1 MGALTG
7 DPRAA
12 GVPSARAVF
21 ATHGFLAVFAAGSL
35 STWGDYIARLTIAWV
50 VFDRTGSA
58 LATAATFTVSLMP
71 TVLGRGLLSGL
82 SDRFPYRN
90 VLVASHAVRAM
101 LAVLLLAGV
110 WAELP
115 VLALLAILFLL
126 ELFAGP
132 AVAANQML
140 LTDWFPDRRAYARA
154 FGLNT
159 LAGQVNQAI
168 GFVLGG
174 SIVAL
179 TGPRLALAFDI
190 LTFVVAVVVLL
201 LVVGRHPA
209 PGVVEN
215 RGLLGDLTGAVR
227 ALHANRVLLALLGL
241 SVVSAP
247 AIAAP
252 EAVAIP
258 YAASH
263 GWPDAWRGLLLA
275 APVCGAVMGVLLLG
289 RLPAARQLHL
299 MLPMALAMPVPL
311 LFTLTEPPAV
321 GLWVAW
327 FTAGVLQTFMLP
339 LQACYSLV
347 VPNPLRGRL
356 FGLAG
361 ALSVAMTGLAFI
373 FAGWVSGATTPT
385 ASVVICAVM
394 SLSGVFLLRSVWP
407 VKAVDRAAV
416 AAYAPRTAS

>member
-7 DPRAA
+7 DTTTT

-21 ATHGFLAVFAAGSL
+21 AAPGFLAVFVASSL

-58 LATAATFTVSLMP
+58 LATAATFAVSLMP
-71 TVLGRGLLSGL
+71 TLLGRGLLSGL
-82 SDRFPYRN
+82 ADRFPYRD
-90 VLVASHAVRAM
+90 VLVASHQMRAL
-101 LAVLLLAGV
+101 LAVLLLLGV
-110 WAELP
+110 WRELP
-115 VLALLAILFLL
+115 VGYLLGGLFLL
-126 ELFAGP
+126 ELCAGP
-132 AVAANQML
+132 AVAANQIL
-140 LTDWFPDRRAYARA
+140 LTDWFPDRRLYARA

-159 LAGQVNQAI
+159 LSNQVNQAI

-179 TGPRLALAFDI
+179 TGPHLALGFDVV
-190 LTFVVAVVVLL
+190 TFVLVVAVLL
-201 LVVGRHPA
+201 LVVRRRPPPA
-209 PGVVEN
+209 AADG
-215 RGLLGDLTGAVR
+215 RGLVGDLVGALR
-227 ALHANRVLLALLGL
+227 ALSANRVLVALLGL
-241 SVVSAP
+241 SVVSVP

-258 YAASH
+258 YAAAQ

-275 APVCGAVMGVLLLG
+275 APVTGAVLGVLVLG
-289 RLPAARQLHL
+289 RLPATRQLQL

-311 LFTLTEPPAV
+311 LLTLTEPPVAV
-321 GLWVAW
+321 LWLTW
-327 FTAGVLQTFMLP
+327 FAAGVLQTFMLP

-347 VPNPLRGRL
+347 VPNALRGRL

-361 ALSVAMTGLAFI
+361 ALSVAVTGVAFL

-385 ASVVICAVM
+385 ASVVVCAVM
-394 SLSGVFLLRSVWP
+394 SLSGIVLVRSVWP
-407 VKAVDRAAV
+407 ATAVDRAV
-416 AAYAPRTAS
+416 DAAYTSRTGS